1 MPAPPTLQRTQLI
14 LDLSFIPSVSV
25 SARNVK
31 FTSTVYLPQNISC
44 LNRTSRIWPGFT
56 VGLYFTSVL
65 EEMAL
70 EIGVLL
76 SFVVVEIEA
85 SLKNMR
91 CLGVFSD
98 VFKTLPTEL
107 SYYLFFFS
115 FPVAFRPDSVSW
127 PHLTWFRQQTQKHY
141 TRQDSSVDE

>member
-1 MPAPPTLQRTQLI
+1 MPAPPTLQRTQMI

-44 LNRTSRIWPGFT
+44 FNRTSRIYPEFT
-56 VGLYFTSVL
+56 AGLYFTSVL
-65 EEMAL
+65 EELAL

-76 SFVVVEIEA
+76 SFIVVEFVA

-91 CLGVFSD
+91 CLAVFTD

-107 SYYLFFFS
+107 SYCLLFF
-115 FPVAFRPDSVSW
+115 PLAFRPDPGSW
-127 PHLTWFRQQTQKHY
+127 PHLTWFRQQTQTHY
-141 TRQDSSVDE
+141 TR